1 MEKKYKINEIASIFN
16 ISRRTLVYYDQINL
30 FKPDYVDPENSYRY
44 YSEHQIYVLRFLI
57 ALKNSGFSLNEI
69 KKYTNCETVEE
80 SQEFLKEKIKIM
92 EDKIETLRGSIEI
105 VKIKYNELQRVK
117 SSSGLKA
124 RAGENL
130 SLNMLLIEVEAPYKY
145 MQVEKAYKKLQDYNI
160 KSNRHLAV
168 VDIINLKKIE
178 IYPLK
183 YVGAIVKNNEIDEK
197 YHKIILNKNIKKY
210 ATITHKGLFE
220 NLKDSYIK
228 LLEFI
233 NKNSYEI
240 IGDSIEIS
248 NKEKLHLKGGV
259 GEVIEIIIPIK

>member
-30 FKPDYVDPENSYRY
+30 FKPDYVDPENNYRY

-80 SQEFLKEKIKIM
+80 SQEFLKDKIKIM

-124 RAGENL
+124 EAGENI
-130 SLNMLLIEVEAPYKY
+130 SLNVLLLEVEAPYKY

-168 VDIINLKKIE
+168 VDITNLKKLE
-178 IYPLK
+178 ICPLK

-197 YHKIILNKNIKKY
+197 YHEIILKKNIKKY